1 MEGRGWG
8 GWGAAA
14 GLWFRFCLLL
24 SFPNLHKAIPACRA
38 PPPTSPSPGS
48 CPALFPGRADLSG
61 GSVGGRRQDNH
72 PNPLFPL
79 PLEIFRERKQS
90 FSWGAGVWSHRI
102 KTRQGTVPG
111 RDLVPSPLSASQL
124 LALAAP
130 FKTHLGSAGAQTAQA
145 QGLRLL

>member
-1 MEGRGWG
+1 MGV
-8 GWGAAA
+8 
-14 GLWFRFCLLL
+14 
-24 SFPNLHKAIPACRA
+24 
-38 PPPTSPSPGS
+38 
-48 CPALFPGRADLSG
+48 